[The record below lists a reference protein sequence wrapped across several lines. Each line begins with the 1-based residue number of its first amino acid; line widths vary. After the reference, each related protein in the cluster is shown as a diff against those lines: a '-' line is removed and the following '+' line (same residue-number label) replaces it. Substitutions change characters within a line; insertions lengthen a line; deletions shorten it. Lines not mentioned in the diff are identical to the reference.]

1 MNFTVL
7 PRNWAPYTQA
17 LFRIMVGLLF
27 LEHGTGK
34 LLGFPAG
41 SAPQMPYGMLI
52 FTGAIELIGGA
63 LITIGFLTRPVAFIL
78 SGFTAAAY
86 FMVHAPMG
94 FFPILNHGELAIV
107 YCFAFLHFAA
117 AGAGAWSIDSS
128 FVGSGAERD
137 HRGDAL
143 SRA

>member
-17 LFRIMVGLLF
+17 LFRIIVGLLL

-34 LLGFPAG
+34 LLGFPPGA
-41 SAPQMPYGMLI
+41 APQMPYALLV
-52 FTGAIELIGGA
+52 FTGTIELIGGA
-63 LITIGFLTRPVAFIL
+63 LITVGWLTRPVAFIL
-78 SGFTAAAY
+78 SGFTAVAY

-94 FFPILNHGELAIV
+94 FFPILNHGELAII
-107 YCFAFLHFAA
+107 YCFAFLHLAA
-117 AGAGAWSIDSS
+117 AGAGAWAVDSTID
-128 FVGSGAERD
+128 GSQAERNE
-137 HRGDAL
+137 RDAL

>member
-1 MNFTVL
+1 MNIAIL

-17 LFRIMVGLLF
+17 LFRIMVGLLL

-34 LLGFPAG
+34 LMAFPAG
-41 SAPQMPYGMLI
+41 AAPQMPYALLV
-52 FTGAIELIGGA
+52 FTGLVELIGGA
-63 LITIGFLTRPVAFIL
+63 LITVGLLTRPVAFVL
-78 SGFTAAAY
+78 SGFTAVAY

-107 YCFAFLHFAA
+107 YSFAFLYLAT
-117 AGAGAWSIDSS
+117 AGAGAWSVDTSLA
-128 FVGSGAERD
+128 GSRSERNE
-137 HRGDAL
+137 RDAL

>member
-17 LFRIMVGLLF
+17 LFRIMVGLLL

-41 SAPQMPYGMLI
+41 AAPQMPYALLI
-52 FTGAIELIGGA
+52 FTGAMELVGGA
-63 LITIGFLTRPVAFIL
+63 LITVGWLTRPVAFIL
-78 SGFTAAAY
+78 SGFTAVAY

-107 YCFAFLHFAA
+107 YSFAFLHLAA
-117 AGAGAWSIDSS
+117 AGAGAWAVDAS
-128 FVGSGAERD
+128 FAGSQTERSE
-137 HRGDAL
+137 RDAL